1 MATTYSVEEQ
11 RKDLVRQIRAVGEN
25 LIKNAESIVGT
36 EKFLTDLYITAT
48 FCTDRSDGGFVP
60 SIDITKSVMPE
71 QYIGYLREEI
81 ANDQN

>member
-1 MATTYSVEEQ
+1 MNSEEM
-11 RKDLVRQIRAVGEN
+11 RKDLIRQIRAVGES

-48 FCTDRSDGGFVP
+48 FCTDRSDGGLVP

-71 QYIGYLREEI
+71 QYIDHLRDAI
-81 ANDQN
+81 ADD